1 MSRSLAARHAHARH
15 TYILFS
21 LVLLF
26 MLLASWPAARAH
38 AQAPAQCNGGQTV
51 RFADQNWESAAF
63 ATHVFVRILKDAFGC
78 QTEIVPGTPAAAEAA
93 LAQDDL
99 QIISEIWSGRS
110 AIIEDA
116 IKAGQVQVVGDT
128 LEGGAEQGWYVPEFV
143 VKGDPQRGIE
153 PLAPE
158 LRSWQDLP
166 RYKNLF
172 RDPEQPDKGRF
183 LNCPTGWVCEATNS
197 RLLSLYGLDEHY
209 TNFRAGTGAAL
220 DAAISAAHE
229 RGEALLFYYWEP
241 AGLMAKYRLHRIEL
255 PPFDAACW
263 DVIVSG
269 EGRACPTDFLKARLA
284 VAVSAPFAQA
294 NPAII
299 AFMERVRFQ
308 PDQLNQAILEMTEQR
323 IPGEA
328 MAERFLKD
336 NPREWEAWLDAAQA
350 SRLEA
355 ALGADAQAVRGDI
368 FLQWSGAEF
377 VNRHLAQAV
386 KDWGDSFR
394 RAGDF
399 LLVAVLLPIETLLIA
414 VPAWLMLVLVAALSW
429 HATRKPVATLLYVL
443 GLYLIGVVGLW
454 DKLIQTFALV
464 LVSTLFSI
472 AIGIPVGILAAGSRW
487 LRRVL
492 VPVMDVMQTLP
503 SFVYLIPVLM
513 LFGLG
518 KVPALFATIIYAV
531 PPLIRLTVLGLLQVD
546 PAAKEAAQSFGVT
559 RWQMLTRVT
568 LPLARP
574 SIMAGIN
581 QTTMM
586 ALSMV
591 VVASMI
597 GARGLGED
605 VLAGIQTLDI
615 GRGLQAGIAIVILA
629 IVIDRITQAYGEPLR
644 KRLAVTKKDA
654 P

>member
-1 MSRSLAARHAHARH
+1 MPPRSLARVNAPVRAPAFVVV
-15 TYILFS
+15 LL
-21 LVLLF
+21 LVLF
-26 MLLASWPAARAH
+26 CLLQVFPASARAQTEPE
-38 AQAPAQCNGGQTV
+38 ASSCNAGQPV

-63 ATHVFVRILKDAFGC
+63 ITHVFVRVLRDAFGC
-78 QTEIVPGTPAAAEAA
+78 STEIVPGTPAAAEAA
-93 LAQDDL
+93 LAQNDL
-99 QIISEIWSGRS
+99 QVISEIWSGRS

-116 IKAGQVQVVGDT
+116 IAANQVRVVGDT

-143 VKGDPQRGIE
+143 VKGDPARGIE
-153 PLAPE
+153 ASAPD
-158 LRSWQDLP
+158 LKSWQDLP
-166 RYKNLF
+166 RYKDLF
-172 RDPEQPDKGRF
+172 QDPEMPEKGRF
-183 LNCPTGWVCEATNS
+183 LNCPTGWVCETTNS
-197 RLLSLYGLDEHY
+197 RLLSLYGLDDHF

-220 DAAISAAHE
+220 DAAISSAYE
-229 RGEALLFYYWEP
+229 RGQPLLFYYWSP

-255 PPFDAACW
+255 PPFNAACW
-263 DVIVSG
+263 ETIVSG
-269 EGRACPTDFLKARLA
+269 KGEPCPTDFLKARLA
-284 VAVSAPFAQA
+284 VAVSTPFAEA

-299 AFMERVRFQ
+299 AFFERVSFQ
-308 PDQLNQAILEMTEQR
+308 PQRLNQAILEMTEQR
-323 IPGEA
+323 VPGEV

-336 NPREWEAWLDAAQA
+336 HPRVWEGWLDAAQA
-350 SRLEA
+350 ARLEA
-355 ALGADAQAVRGDI
+355 ALGTEPKAERSGI

-377 VNRHLAQAV
+377 VNRNLTHAV
-386 KDWGDSFR
+386 KAWGTAFR
-394 RAGDF
+394 AVGDF
-399 LLVAVLLPIETLLIA
+399 LLVKGLLPVETLLMRI
-414 VPAWLMLVLVAALSW
+414 PAWLVLALVAALSW
-429 HATRKPVATLLYVL
+429 HATRKPVATVLYVV

-454 DKLIQTFALV
+454 EKLIQTFSLV
-464 LVSTLFSI
+464 LVATLFSI
-472 AIGIPVGILAAGSRW
+472 AIGIPVGIVAAGNRV

-492 VPVMDVMQTLP
+492 IPVMDVMQTLP

-518 KVPALFATIIYAV
+518 KVPALFATVIYAV
-531 PPLIRLTVLGLLQVD
+531 PPLIRLTVLGLQQVD
-546 PAAKEAAQSFGVT
+546 PAAREAAQSFGVT
-559 RWQMLTRVT
+559 RWQMLVRVT

-629 IVIDRITQAYGEPLR
+629 IVIDRITQAYGR
-644 KRLAVTKKDA
+644 VDRRRR
-654 P
+654 